1 MDVIRP
7 SKAINRIILLQPG
20 SSGSLV
26 RTVLYESP
34 NEHKKQTRILRP
46 LERVVRR
53 VSRAQ
58 LDYWGTLVSRHNR
71 SNRKKR
77 DGWIRDSVTNLAKA
91 SQKRAKQILRV
102 F

>member
-7 SKAINRIILLQPG
+7 SKAINRIIMLQPG
-20 SSGSLV
+20 PSGSLV
-26 RTVLYESP
+26 RTVLYENP
-34 NEHKKQTRILRP
+34 NETKKQTRILRP